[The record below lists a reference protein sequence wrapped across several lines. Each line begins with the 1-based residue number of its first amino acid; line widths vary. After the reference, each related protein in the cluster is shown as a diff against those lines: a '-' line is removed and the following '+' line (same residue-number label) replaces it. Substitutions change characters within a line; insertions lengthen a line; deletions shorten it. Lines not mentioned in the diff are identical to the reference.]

1 MSEFLKKLFSDESGQ
16 PSSNRVFGAIA
27 LVLGLIMASLGK
39 KEIATMMRKDNV
51 VWGV

>member
-27 LVLGLIMASLGK
+27 LVRNCRALDMPIS
-39 KEIATMMRKDNV
+39 
-51 VWGV
+51 